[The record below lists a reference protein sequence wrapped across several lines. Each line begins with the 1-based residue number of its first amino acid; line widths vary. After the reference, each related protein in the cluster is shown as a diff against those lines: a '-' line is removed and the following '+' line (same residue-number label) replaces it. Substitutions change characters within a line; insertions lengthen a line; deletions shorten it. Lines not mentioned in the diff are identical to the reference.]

1 MKLLTKLTYEALTF
15 IKPAVSRITRFFA
28 PVTANALIATGALM
42 VPVAGMSAPT
52 AADYQRLQRQIE
64 EIRVE
69 HSVPGAALVIVD
81 YDGIAWSVGLGVA
94 DKDTRKPVTPDTVFR
109 IGSISKIFTAAALV
123 QLSRQNNLDLNDELT
138 KHIAPDLFFNRWH
151 TEKPITVAHLLEHT
165 SGLRD
170 WTKAEFDHNDRTP
183 ASLEDGLAFSPQSRT
198 THWKPG
204 LHSVYS
210 NANYGLAGLVLEHV
224 SEQSYEDVVHDRLF
238 MPLEMHSAT
247 SLPARTTGLATG
259 YSRNGFSPMRYW
271 NMIQRP
277 AAAINATPREMAAL
291 VSMLL
296 AYGDYKGVDVLSA
309 SEVER
314 IETPTTSLA
323 ARNGL
328 QFGYGLGI
336 YRYYR
341 NGFVFFGHGGDG
353 DGYLSRFAYCRDL
366 GLGYFVTINSAHHT
380 ALNKI
385 YAAIENEITR
395 GHVTPEAPAPA
406 LLDQHVLHR
415 YSGHYVLAAWR
426 FSWTSPS
433 SVAQRSIDVLPDAD
447 GNLRIEY
454 SDGDYATLIPVNQ
467 SEFRRFDEREAT
479 SGFFEEDG
487 QLFFQEGDNWVKV
500 TKEAIGELNDAQLDT
515 AQ

>member
-1 MKLLTKLTYEALTF
+1 MKPVTGLTNEALTTLKLTASL
-15 IKPAVSRITRFFA
+15 IARFFA
-28 PVTANALIATGALM
+28 SVTTNVLIATGALM
-42 VPVAGMSAPT
+42 APVAGMAAPA

-69 HSVPGAALVIVD
+69 HNVPGTGLVIVD
-81 YDGIAWSVGLGVA
+81 QDSIVWSVGLGLA
-94 DKDTRKPVTPDTVFR
+94 NKNAHEPVTPDTVFR

-123 QLSRQNNLDLNDELT
+123 QLSRRNDFDLNDELT
-138 KHIAPDLFFNRWH
+138 QHIAADLFFNYWQP
-151 TEKPITVAHLLEHT
+151 EQAITVAHLLEHT
-165 SGLRD
+165 SGIRD
-170 WTKAEFDHNDRTP
+170 WTKAEFDHNDATP
-183 ASLEDGLAFSPQSRT
+183 ASLEDGLAFSPESRT

-224 SEQSYEDVVHDRLF
+224 AEQSYEDVVHNNLF

-277 AAAINATPREMAAL
+277 AAAINTTPREMAAL

-296 AYGDYKGVDVLSA
+296 AYGSYKGEEVLSA

-314 IETPTTSLA
+314 IETSTTSLA

-353 DGYLSRFAYCRDL
+353 DGYISRFAYCRDL

-380 ALNKI
+380 ALNKM

-395 GHVTPEAPAPA
+395 GHVAPEAPPPA
-406 LLDQHVLHR
+406 LLDQRLLRR

-426 FSWTSPS
+426 FSWSSPN
-433 SVAQRSIDVLPDAD
+433 SVAQRSIDVHPDAD
-447 GNLRIEY
+447 GNLRIVY

-500 TKEAIGELNDAQLDT
+500 TEEAKREPNDAQLNT
-515 AQ
+515 AE

>member
-1 MKLLTKLTYEALTF
+1 
-15 IKPAVSRITRFFA
+15 
-28 PVTANALIATGALM
+28 M
-42 VPVAGMSAPT
+42 VPVAGITAPT
-52 AADYQRLQRQIE
+52 TADYQRLQRQIE
-64 EIRVE
+64 EIRIE
-69 HSVPGAALVIVD
+69 RGVPGAALVIVD
-81 YDGIAWSVGLGVA
+81 QNGIAWSVGLGLA
-94 DKDTRKPVTPDTVFR
+94 NEDTRQPVTPDTVFR

-123 QLSRQNNLDLNDELT
+123 QLSRQNDFDLNDELT
-138 KHIAPDLFFNRWH
+138 QHIAADLFFNRWH
-151 TEKPITVAHLLEHT
+151 PEQPITVTHLLEHT

-170 WTKAEFDHNDRTP
+170 WTKAEFDHNDATP
-183 ASLEDGLAFSPQSRT
+183 ASLEDGLEFSPESRT

-224 SEQSYEDVVHDRLF
+224 AEQSYEDVIHNNLF

-277 AAAINATPREMAAL
+277 AAAINTTPREMAAL

-296 AYGDYKGVDVLSA
+296 AYGNYKGADVLSA

-314 IETPTTSLA
+314 IETPTSSLA

-353 DGYLSRFAYCRDL
+353 DGYLSRFAYCRDV
-366 GLGYFVTINSAHHT
+366 GLGYFVTINSAHHIALKKMVT
-380 ALNKI
+380 AV
-385 YAAIENEITR
+385 ENEITR
-395 GHVTPEAPAPA
+395 GHVAPEAPAPA
-406 LLDQHVLHR
+406 LLDQRLLRR
-415 YSGHYVLAAWR
+415 YSGHYALAAWR
-426 FSWTSPS
+426 FSWTSPRR
-433 SVAQRSIDVLPDAD
+433 VARRSIDVRPDAD

-454 SDGDYATLIPVNQ
+454 NDGGYATLIPVNQ
-467 SEFRRFDEREAT
+467 FEFRRFDEREAT

-487 QLFFQEGDNWVKV
+487 RLFFQEGDNWVKV
-500 TKEAIGELNDAQLDT
+500 SEETNSALNGAQLNT
-515 AQ
+515 AE